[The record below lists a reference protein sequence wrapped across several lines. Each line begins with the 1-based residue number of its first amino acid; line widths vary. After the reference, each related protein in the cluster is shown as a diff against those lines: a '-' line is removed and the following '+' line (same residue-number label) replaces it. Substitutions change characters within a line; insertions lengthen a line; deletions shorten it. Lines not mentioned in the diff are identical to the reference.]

1 MGTSAVIDAAGL
13 DVLAALSP
21 PSALCRR
28 RHDWQLPR
36 TPTTLFYGLPMPSSS
51 SRSVIDRSLRPKRIP
66 TGSLFARRKLG

>member
-13 DVLAALSP
+13 AVFAAPSP

-36 TPTTLFYGLPMPSSS
+36 TPTTLFSA
-51 SRSVIDRSLRPKRIP
+51 RIK
-66 TGSLFARRKLG
+66 ALGGYPF